1 MSSKMQVRKA
11 SGETQDFSEEK
22 LRGSL
27 QRSGASD
34 YLVENILR
42 EIRKYLRE
50 GISTKE
56 IYRKAF
62 QLLRKHVKSNAA
74 RYSLKKAIMELGPSG
89 FPFEQLVGAILKHQG
104 YTVEVGKTVQGKCV
118 QHEVDVVAEK
128 QNLVVMVECKYHNTQ
143 GKICSVQVPL
153 YIRSRFNDIEE
164 NRHSQ
169 NDFRQFHG
177 WVVTNTR
184 FSEDALE
191 YGNCAG
197 LRLIGWDYPR
207 RGSLK
212 EMIEAAGLFPI
223 TVITGLNTKQKQKLL
238 ERGILL
244 CSELCRNPGIL
255 NQLDLDKKRQQKIIE
270 EVNDLCLL

>member
-1 MSSKMQVRKA
+1 MVRKIKVRKA
-11 SGETQDFSEEK
+11 SGEAQDFSEEK

-27 QRSGASD
+27 LRSGASEKLAD
-34 YLVENILR
+34 AVLE
-42 EIRKYLRE
+42 EMHKYLRE
-50 GISTKE
+50 EISTRE

-62 QLLRKHVKSNAA
+62 LLLRKRVKSNAA

-104 YTVEVGKTVQGKCV
+104 YKVEVGCKVQGKCV
-118 QHEVDVVAEK
+118 QHEVDVVADK
-128 QNLVVMVECKYHNTQ
+128 QNHIIMVECKYHNTQ

-153 YIRSRFNDIEE
+153 YINSRFNDIDE
-164 NRHSQ
+164 NRRLG
-169 NDFRQFHG
+169 NDQRPFHG

-197 LRLIGWDYPR
+197 LKLIGWDYPR
-207 RGSLK
+207 KGSLK
-212 EMIEAAGLFPI
+212 EMIEEAGLFPV
-223 TVITGLNTKQKQKLL
+223 TVVTGLNTKQKQKLL
-238 ERGILL
+238 DKGILL
-244 CSELCRNPGIL
+244 CNDLCVNPGIL
-255 NQLDLDKKRQQKIIE
+255 DQLDLDQKRQQKIMD

>member
-11 SGETQDFSEEK
+11 SGESQDFSEEK

-34 YLVENILR
+34 FLVETILR

-62 QLLRKHVKSNAA
+62 QLLRKRVKSNAA

-89 FPFEQLVGAILKHQG
+89 FPFEQLIGAILKHQG

-164 NRHSQ
+164 NRQSQ

-212 EMIEAAGLFPI
+212 EMIEEAGLFPI

-238 ERGILL
+238 EKGILL
-244 CSELCRNPGIL
+244 CSELCRNPGVL

>member
-34 YLVENILR
+34 FLVETILR

-62 QLLRKHVKSNAA
+62 QLLRKRVKSNAA

-128 QNLVVMVECKYHNTQ
+128 QNLVVMIECKYHNTQ

-164 NRHSQ
+164 SRHSQ

-212 EMIEAAGLFPI
+212 EMIEEAGLFPI